1 MPYYNSATGELNKT
15 LWDVRLAYPNVSFPE
30 IVPSHEEFSYYRET
44 SLPEHNPATQKCVE
58 VAPESGL
65 QQWRVVELTPEEVEA
80 LAAQAAADARAA
92 FVASRTELVAQIKVT
107 VDDMVFDG
115 DETSQT
121 RMARAL
127 IGLADGESI
136 VWVLANNAPVQVT
149 KVQLREALRLA
160 GQAQAALWVQS

>member
-30 IVPSHEEFSYYRET
+30 VVPSHEEFSYYRET
-44 SLPEHNPATQKCVE
+44 TLPDHDSTTQKCIE

-65 QQWRVVELTPEEVEA
+65 QQWRVVDMTPEEIEA
-80 LAAQAAADARAA
+80 TAAQATANARAA
-92 FVASRTELVAQIKVT
+92 FVASRAELVAQIKVT
-107 VDDMVFDG
+107 VDGMVFDG

-127 IGLADGESI
+127 IGLADGESL
-136 VWVLANNAPVQVT
+136 VWVLANNAPVQVS
-149 KVQLREALRLA
+149 KAQLCEALRLA
-160 GQAQAALWVQS
+160 GQAQAALWVQA